1 MEGFKFDYYLL
12 IAVGVAM
19 FGLVCCVVST
29 ILIIRIK
36 IDQRALEDLAM
47 ADAQHNQIR
56 PEMNEEDMEML
67 RQAQNKKKLILIS
80 KNLIRQKYSS
90 IPKAD
95 REG

>member
-67 RQAQNKKKLILIS
+67 R
-80 KNLIRQKYSS
+80 
-90 IPKAD
+90 
-95 REG
+95 